1 MSETIQRLLFWAPRL
16 FCIAFAA
23 FLGIFALDVFDM
35 PVGPMEKA
43 FALMMHLIPSATVLV
58 ALAIVWRWEWVGA
71 LIFPLLAAFHLL
83 SMWGRRLDWSGYAVI
98 EVPLVLLGI
107 LFLVNWRN
115 RKAFTPRTG

>member
-35 PVGPMEKA
+35 PLGPVEKA
-43 FALMMHLIPSATVLV
+43 FALMMHLVPSAIVLA

-71 LIFPLLAAFHLL
+71 LVFPLLAGFHLV
-83 SMWGRRLDWSGYAVI
+83 SFWGRLHVSGYAVI

-107 LFLVNWRN
+107 LFLANWRS
-115 RKAFTPRTG
+115 RRAVTPRPS